1 MTARV
6 GTGWQTTLADLS
18 LILFMVTAS
27 AVSGQP
33 DKLPTTSPAT
43 SPPTSPPTSPRSE
56 PTAVWVGGPG
66 APALRQWLAGQP
78 RDPRQQVTI
87 SARYAPGRMAEA
99 AARAQALAD
108 EAGDGARI
116 VVEPGA
122 PDVRVVVGFDAPA
135 ALLAHSLRS
144 GEANHPAENRP

>member
-1 MTARV
+1 VTARV

-27 AVSGQP
+27 AVSRQP
-33 DKLPTTSPAT
+33 DRLPARSLAT
-43 SPPTSPPTSPRSE
+43 LHPTSPRSE

-87 SARYAPGRMAEA
+87 SAHYAPGRMAEA
-99 AARAQALAD
+99 AAQAQALAD

-144 GEANHPAENRP
+144 GEANHLAENRP

>member
-27 AVSGQP
+27 AVSRQP
-33 DKLPTTSPAT
+33 DRLPARSLAT
-43 SPPTSPPTSPRSE
+43 SHPTSPRSE

-87 SARYAPGRMAEA
+87 SAHYAPGRMAEA
-99 AARAQALAD
+99 AAQAQALAD

-135 ALLAHSLRS
+135 ALLAHSLRA